1 METLDG
7 MEMNS
12 LFLLQ
17 RHIPDGLVIVLSRNQ
32 PFLSHLSWLMSDK
45 RFLKLQ
51 GQFHLIFLVFWKCFI
66 FKMSELVFKFLICF
80 KTGLVFIRI
89 LEHMDRSNYEEQI
102 YII

>member
-17 RHIPDGLVIVLSRNQ
+17 SQIPDGLVIVLSRNQ
-32 PFLSHLSWLMSDK
+32 RFLSHLSWLMSYK
-45 RFLKLQ
+45 KSLKFQ
-51 GQFHLIFLVFWKCFI
+51 GQFHLIFLVFWKSFI
-66 FKMSELVFKFLICF
+66 FKTNELVFKFLICL
-80 KTGLVFIRI
+80 KQVWVFISIPVRT
-89 LEHMDRSNYEEQI
+89 DRSNSEEQT